1 MTLEQMR
8 EFVILAEEHNYL
20 IASAMLN
27 SSQASISRH
36 IMALEN
42 ELGTPLLIRTTKKFE
57 LTQEGYRFLAYARQC
72 VNLYDSL
79 ADDIDCARNGIV
91 KPIRMEV

>member
-27 SSQASISRH
+27 SSQASHR
-36 IMALEN
+36 
-42 ELGTPLLIRTTKKFE
+42 
-57 LTQEGYRFLAYARQC
+57 
-72 VNLYDSL
+72 
-79 ADDIDCARNGIV
+79 
-91 KPIRMEV
+91 

>member
-57 LTQEGYRFLAYARQC
+57 LTQEGYRFLAYAKQC
-72 VNLYDSL
+72 VKAYDNLI
-79 ADDIDCARNGIV
+79 DDIDCAKNGIV